1 MPVDQATPFLDV
13 PLRVYRL
20 HEDDDNFRLVLPK
33 LRLHRP
39 CATTEALREKVEDV
53 FRFVMKVYEMYYGGL
68 ASYFIWIR
76 REGADCENLEAA
88 ETIQDRQT
96 YIVFMM
102 HTNALY
108 KIRGGTKN
116 VYLISALDFNQ
127 VRKPSITP
135 VTIQEQRAG

>member
-96 YIVFMM
+96 YI
-102 HTNALY
+102 
-108 KIRGGTKN
+108 IRGGTKN